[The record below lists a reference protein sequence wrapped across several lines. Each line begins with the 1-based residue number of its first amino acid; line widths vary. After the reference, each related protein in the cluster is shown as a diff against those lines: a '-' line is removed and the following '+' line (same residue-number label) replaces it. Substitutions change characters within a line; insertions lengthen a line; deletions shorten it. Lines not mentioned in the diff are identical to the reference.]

1 MVDRLSVV
9 RGAPKGSF
17 AHYQAFGFALVSRF
31 YAQCAESARIRSD
44 YLIQLTLKWY
54 RGDTNR
60 AHSAFFFAARGR
72 SSRIEAPLEREQ
84 RIDALARADLERATA
99 IDEHLG
105 RAWA

>member
-44 YLIQLTLKWY
+44 YLIQLALKWY
-54 RGDTNR
+54 RGDTSW
-60 AHSAFFFAARGR
+60 AHSAFFFASRAG
-72 SSRIEAPLEREQ
+72 SSRIEAPFEREQ
-84 RIDALARADLERATA
+84 RVNALARANFERVAA